1 MKTKVIICFLV
12 VVLFIAFSG
21 DNKSAQVVMVR
32 SGTPTEHPKTVVDDD
47 IICSRLDSIAMYK
60 ELMQK
65 ELNRTEMMLK
75 DAKRISTLANKQ
87 KKKADYLEAKKE
99 WNDISMDTIGPSEL
113 PVGIDEKELVKSIK
127 EVKEKKE

>member
-1 MKTKVIICFLV
+1 MKTKVTICFLA

-21 DNKSAQVVMVR
+21 DNKSAQVVMVK
-32 SGTPTEHPKTVVDDD
+32 SGTHTEHPKTVVDDAV
-47 IICSRLDSIAMYK
+47 ICSRLDSIAMYK

-65 ELNRTEMMLK
+65 ELNRTESMLK
-75 DAKRISTLANKQ
+75 DAKRISTLASKQ
-87 KKKADYLEAKKE
+87 KKRADYLGAKKE
-99 WNDISMDTIGPSEL
+99 WSDIPLDTIDPSEL

>member
-21 DNKSAQVVMVR
+21 DNKSAQVVMVK
-32 SGTPTEHPKTVVDDD
+32 SGTSTELPNAVVDDA

-65 ELNRTEMMLK
+65 ELSRTERMLK
-75 DAKRISTLANKQ
+75 DAKSINALANKQ
-87 KKKADYLEAKKE
+87 KKKADYLGAKKE
-99 WNDISMDTIGPSEL
+99 WSDICLDTINPSEL
-113 PVGIDEKELVKSIK
+113 PVEIDEKELVKSIK
-127 EVKEKKE
+127 EAKEKKE